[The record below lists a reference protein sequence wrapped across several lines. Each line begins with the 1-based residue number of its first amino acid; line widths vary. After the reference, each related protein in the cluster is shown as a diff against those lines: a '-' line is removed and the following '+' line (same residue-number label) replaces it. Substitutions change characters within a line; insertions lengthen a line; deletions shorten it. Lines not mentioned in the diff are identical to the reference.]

1 MNHFVNGF
9 QEKGQKENPKD
20 GLTVMH
26 LMEREDT
33 NPVEDKKEKKDQ
45 NTQHADQHLLNVKQK
60 EKVRPGVKQNNMKLL
75 QLLREAKESFEE
87 FATKR
92 LAGAEKIADT
102 TQEAGG
108 LSLLTYKHYKVKLPY
123 YKKAVA
129 GKLDKEAAKKEF
141 EETYKKISLDMTQN
155 EFQIEMGRLEVLGEL
170 LIREE

>member
-1 MNHFVNGF
+1 
-9 QEKGQKENPKD
+9 
-20 GLTVMH
+20 
-26 LMEREDT
+26 
-33 NPVEDKKEKKDQ
+33 
-45 NTQHADQHLLNVKQK
+45 
-60 EKVRPGVKQNNMKLL
+60 MKLL
-75 QLLREAKESFEE
+75 QLLREAKENFEE

-141 EETYKKISLDMTQN
+141 EQTYKKISLDMTQN

-170 LIREE
+170 LIKEQ